1 MSYLET
7 EIDEALG
14 NSGIENRKFDTDE
27 LEALITSLRQ
37 VFFDA
42 GNRFLDPVELRV
54 KYSEHNPGFWQEVSE
69 RILHDDLIFVV
80 FDTAYRAWGIEKS
93 EQLKRVLSETTGYP
107 FWVTDRHFSFLV
119 YVDDH
124 DCVSW
129 A

>member
-7 EIDEALG
+7 EIDEALE
-14 NSGIENRKFDTDE
+14 NSGIENKKLDTVE
-27 LEALITSLRQ
+27 LEALITPLRQ
-37 VFFDA
+37 FFYGA
-42 GNRFLDPVELRV
+42 GKGLLDPVELRV
-54 KYSEHNPGFWQEVSE
+54 KHSEHNPDFWQEVSE
-69 RILHDDLIFVV
+69 RILSNDLILVV
-80 FDTAYRAWGIEKS
+80 FDTAYRAWGIETS

-107 FWVTDRHFSFLV
+107 FWITDRRFSFLV